1 MSNEADSFE
10 ISDEEIIEYK
20 LILIGDTSVGKTCLF
35 KKITSGIFLSK
46 NVSTVGI
53 DRKTLSFIYEFEE
66 NGKKVQKN
74 VVITLTDTAGQE
86 RYRSITKSYYKGSN
100 GIILL
105 YDITDKKSFDHL
117 KDWIDNIK
125 NSVGNYEDNKYTIF
139 LLGTK
144 LDLVQEEKKSRE
156 VTIEEAKSKCEEF
169 EMEWGGE
176 CSSKDYSEEKYKE
189 IFKEFVKKIYEKI
202 GYNKDERKTI
212 SNLNDK
218 PKGKKKLNCLCNGK

>member
-1 MSNEADSFE
+1 MSNDDLNNFE
-10 ISDEEIIEYK
+10 INDNNTVEYK
-20 LILIGDTSVGKTCLF
+20 FILLGDTSVGKTCLF
-35 KKITSGIFLSK
+35 KKITSGLFLSK

-53 DRKTLSFIYEFEE
+53 DRKTISYEQEFEE
-66 NGKKVQKN
+66 EGKKVLKN
-74 VVITLTDTAGQE
+74 ININIIDTAGEE

-105 YDITDKKSFDHL
+105 YDITDKISFDHL

-125 NSVGNYEDNKYTIF
+125 NSVGNYEENKYTIF

-156 VTIEEAKSKCEEF
+156 VTIEEAKNKCEEF

-202 GYNKDERKTI
+202 GYNKNDRKTI
-212 SNLNDK
+212 SNLNK
-218 PKGKKKLNCLCNGK
+218 SKGKKKLNCGCNGK